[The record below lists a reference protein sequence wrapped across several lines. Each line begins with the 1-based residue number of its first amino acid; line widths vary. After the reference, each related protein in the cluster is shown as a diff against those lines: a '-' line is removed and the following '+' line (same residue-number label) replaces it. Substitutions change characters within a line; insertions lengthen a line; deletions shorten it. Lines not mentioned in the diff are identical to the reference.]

1 MKVYTYSEA
10 RQNLADLLDQA
21 RDEGEMRIRR
31 RDGSEYLI
39 RPHQDEGSPLDVPA
53 VDIDVQA
60 EEIVAAVHVGRELK
74 SRQDESGYK
83 LQECTMPSKFF
94 VQNVRKGVESVILCN

>member
-21 RDEGEMRIRR
+21 SHEGEVRIRR

-60 EEIVAAVHVGRELK
+60 KEIVDAVRAGRERA
-74 SRQDESGYK
+74 SQ
-83 LQECTMPSKFF
+83 
-94 VQNVRKGVESVILCN
+94 